1 MKIKKMDIVIIFILF
16 FTSLALVFLTK
27 NLQSQADGDYL
38 VIELDGKEYGRY
50 DLSKEQTIEVKSQN
64 GGLNTV
70 EIKDKK
76 ARMIYA
82 NCMDL
87 ICTKMPP
94 ISEKGQNI
102 VCLPHRL
109 YLEVDSNK
117 EADIDQV
124 VK

>member
-1 MKIKKMDIVIIFILF
+1 MKIKKMDIVIICLLF

-27 NLQSQADGDYL
+27 NLISQAQGDFL

-50 DLSKEQTIEVKSQN
+50 DLSKEKIIDIKDQKGGKNTIE
-64 GGLNTV
+64 
-70 EIKDKK
+70 IKNRK

-82 NCMDL
+82 NCLDL

-94 ISEKGQNI
+94 ISQKGQTI

-109 YLEVDSNK
+109 YLEIDSDK
-117 EADIDQV
+117 EVEIDQV
-124 VK
+124 VQ

>member
-1 MKIKKMDIVIIFILF
+1 MKIKKMDILIIFILF
-16 FTSLALVFLTK
+16 FTSLVLVFITK
-27 NLQSQADGDYL
+27 NFQAQADGDYL

-50 DLSKEQTIEVKSQN
+50 DLAKEQTIEVKTQN
-64 GGLNTV
+64 GGLNTI

-76 ARMIYA
+76 ARIIYA

-94 ISEKGQNI
+94 ISEQGQNI

-117 EADIDQV
+117 EAEIDQV